1 MVRSTNMAKLDMME
15 MITVIE
21 YVGETEKEG
30 EEEEGAFGMSTLGFE
45 DVIGGNAVSQQQCF
59 HSFVNF

>member
-1 MVRSTNMAKLDMME
+1 MME

-21 YVGETEKEG
+21 YAGETEKEG

-45 DVIGGNAVSQQQCF
+45 DIIGGNAVSQQQCF
-59 HSFVNF
+59 HSSLNV

>member
-15 MITVIE
+15 IITVIE

-30 EEEEGAFGMSTLGFE
+30 EEEEGASGMSTLDFE
-45 DVIGGNAVSQQQCF
+45 DVIGGNAVSQQ
-59 HSFVNF
+59 